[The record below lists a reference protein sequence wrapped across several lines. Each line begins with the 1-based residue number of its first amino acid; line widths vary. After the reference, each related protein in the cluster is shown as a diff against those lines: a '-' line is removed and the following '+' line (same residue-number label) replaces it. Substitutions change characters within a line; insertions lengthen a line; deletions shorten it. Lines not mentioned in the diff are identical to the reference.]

1 MTNSNTYQY
10 QLSQDRFGLRVA
22 ARLSDSS
29 DDLPYE
35 IAERLRA
42 TREQAVAK
50 RKTLALK
57 AVPRASQFG
66 NVGTIT
72 MGSEET
78 SWWDKIA
85 STAPLLILVVGLIAV
100 NLIQDDKHAREI
112 AEIDSALLT
121 DDLPPSAYADP
132 GFVQYL
138 KISSGQFK

>member
-1 MTNSNTYQY
+1 MTNSKTYQY
-10 QLSQDRFGLRVA
+10 QLSKDSFGMRLA

-35 IAERLRA
+35 ISERLRA
-42 TREQAVAK
+42 TREQAVGR
-50 RKTLALK
+50 RKAVALK
-57 AVPRASQFG
+57 AMPRASQLG
-66 NVGTIT
+66 HAVTAT

-85 STAPLLILVVGLIAV
+85 STAPLLILIFGLIAV
-100 NLIQDDKHAREI
+100 NLIQDDTHAKEI

-138 KISSGQFK
+138 KMSSGQYK